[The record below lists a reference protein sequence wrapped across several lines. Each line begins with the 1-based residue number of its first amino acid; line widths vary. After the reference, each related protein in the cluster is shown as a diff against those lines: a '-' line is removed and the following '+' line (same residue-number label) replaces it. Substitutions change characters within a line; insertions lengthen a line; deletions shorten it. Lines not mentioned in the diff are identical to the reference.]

1 MRGRLVEWFW
11 PRYLMRLQLYV
22 SWGYNQMKICLGLD
36 GPLPGGSLTE
46 LALVPALRV
55 YAILMHFSIGL
66 LYILRA
72 R

>member
-11 PRYLMRLQLYV
+11 HRYLMRLQLYV
-22 SWGYNQMKICLGLD
+22 SWGYNQMKICLELD